1 MKKAISLFLCLQ
13 ALFLFSIV
21 PAFGEPIIIRGKTS
35 TDIRVKS
42 NYRNNPVIPGIS
54 STTGLRSSGEEYT
67 PIMVVLDNAEAAYP
81 HWGVSQADIIFQVP
95 NAGKGATKLLALFAD
110 FYPAQA
116 GGVRSAR
123 ATMLPLAVA
132 WNAALAYA
140 GPPVT
145 KGKYVDIN
153 ALLKKW
159 KMNGK
164 KAYNLLGNQYQER
177 TEWVEAPHNL
187 ACLVGVLHKNLVS
200 KKVKFTERPFL
211 FTDEPLSRGE
221 DASAIVIN
229 QYGDVKKGSGNHAS
243 YSEFVFDPDTN
254 AYHRYNHSGEYADRD
269 TDEAV
274 TFSNVIVLRT
284 ELGWQDGYIY
294 LRKHLVGKGTAEI
307 FQSGKYI
314 QGAWVRKK
322 DTSRLVFTDETGK
335 ELKMQRGR
343 SFIIV
348 TNDVTEVAYEP

>member
-132 WNAALAYA
+132 WNAALAYRQLCCRKHKTGSTEA
-140 GPPVT
+140 RCTGYYERILNAYGLDFSTSRDIDFCIECLEEGAYLIACTGGSSSPIAPKGGHYFVLSAINSGYLYCMDSYCRDRYKYDRNHLIEIVEPGIIRVPVT
-145 KGKYVDIN
+145 RLKY
-153 ALLKKW
+153 L
-159 KMNGK
+159 
-164 KAYNLLGNQYQER
+164 NLHG
-177 TEWVEAPHNL
+177 TMFIIWPDSP
-187 ACLVGVLHKNLVS
+187 G
-200 KKVKFTERPFL
+200 T
-211 FTDEPLSRGE
+211 
-221 DASAIVIN
+221 
-229 QYGDVKKGSGNHAS
+229 
-243 YSEFVFDPDTN
+243 YSEQL
-254 AYHRYNHSGEYADRD
+254 YNQIILESR
-269 TDEAV
+269 
-274 TFSNVIVLRT
+274 S
-284 ELGWQDGYIY
+284 Q
-294 LRKHLVGKGTAEI
+294 TAP
-307 FQSGKYI
+307 S
-314 QGAWVRKK
+314 
-322 DTSRLVFTDETGK
+322 S
-335 ELKMQRGR
+335 
-343 SFIIV
+343 
-348 TNDVTEVAYEP
+348 